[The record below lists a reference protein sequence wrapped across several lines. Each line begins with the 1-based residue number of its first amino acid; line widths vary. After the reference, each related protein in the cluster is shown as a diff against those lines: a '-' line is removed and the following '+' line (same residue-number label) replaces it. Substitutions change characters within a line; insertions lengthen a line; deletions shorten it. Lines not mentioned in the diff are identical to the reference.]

1 MLKARNITFF
11 RIMTA
16 GYISAHTF
24 NRLYPKKIL
33 NELSFSD
40 CFKYDTIS
48 CEELKEIF
56 EREDIMEN
64 LYYIEK
70 IDEALS
76 NNPIPLY
83 NVVDKCLKTATHDVC
98 DIIILLG
105 KKAFLSDYLF
115 CTKQSFRNLNLITD
129 DNKHEMRLF
138 ALSVAKE
145 CKEYLN
151 NSSLKMLPIKES
163 EADIKYS
170 KKYEIK
176 GDINNFFHEPFG
188 FYNDNICGQGFNS
201 KDSIIIDDD
210 ALSADNTH
218 YKKYVLY
225 LYSVNYEDFYVF
237 ENYLNYLI
245 KNVGNIRISNCIKAL
260 GIRSFYVNYLFAD
273 NKKLYQIRNLGRKSI
288 LELIKLRPL
297 LIEFVIQKYN
307 TSNTST
313 FDEKEEQISLL
324 EKQTL
329 RNRIGDLKYSLMEM
343 KLHKMMRSVSVRARN
358 TINNYEGDFLDE
370 FVYKKSCVMNLN
382 KTGKKTADE
391 IMQLI
396 SALSDFLLLITG
408 NDIQESELNWL
419 YYSFL
424 YDGLCDDFVK
434 EYYFSTGSLPILHIL
449 ETYFRSIQNRRSF
462 AVFNEVFALFENTT
476 PKSMASV
483 AQSYS
488 LSRERVRQIC
498 DKEILKIRNILEKKM
513 DEISGEYHYVYRNKK
528 DFDYLKNSLASK
540 TIWTTDNIRVFAERE
555 GLALSPNF
563 ILFILSCLFNDT
575 YSLMGLNPLAVKQD
589 YELWKY
595 TYLVNKKY
603 IESFDFEKMLMIVD
617 DYKNNSTESITQS
630 VSELLINLFSEA
642 WHDYNFTLVEDIEQI
657 ASLLL
662 VEEKGIVPDVLFNFT
677 IEGQREESVGDV
689 IYKIL
694 KDNGKP
700 IEVEKLFNLYN
711 QEYPNRYKNVNSIR
725 HIINEDSRI
734 CFLGT
739 ESLVAL
745 FEWKHVHIGSIRDL
759 IVSFLNEFDEP
770 QHISL
775 IVEHIMSIRNSTENS
790 IRSSMSSGKQFCQFP
805 GGYYGLKDKDYPES
819 YSLSEF
825 EQNSRKKLLLFEQF
839 IQVNN
844 RFPLSSSQDIEEQSL
859 SRWWGKV
866 LRTKNRTD
874 FLSNEVMR
882 IEQEYQML
890 PRTKSDYAWFER
902 LEEYK
907 LFVLEKRRKPG
918 TYTEHEIELSRWFN
932 KSFRDVQNGSMP
944 KQREYAFIQLSKI
957 L

>member
-24 NRLYPKKIL
+24 SRLYPKKIL

-56 EREDIMEN
+56 EREEIMEN

-70 IDEALS
+70 MDEALS
-76 NNPIPLY
+76 KYPMPLY
-83 NVVDKCLKTATHDVC
+83 NVVEKCLNTASHDVC
-98 DIIILLG
+98 NIITLLG

-115 CTKQSFRNLNLITD
+115 CTKQSFSNLNFITD
-129 DNKHEMRLF
+129 DNKYEMRLF

-151 NSSLKMLPIKES
+151 NSSLEMLPIKES
-163 EADIKYS
+163 EADIKNS
-170 KKYEIK
+170 KKYEIND
-176 GDINNFFHEPFG
+176 DINNFFHEPFG
-188 FYNDNICGQGFNS
+188 FYDDNIFGQGFNS
-201 KDSIIIDDD
+201 KDTIIIDDD
-210 ALSADNTH
+210 ALSAGNTH

-225 LYSVNYEDFYVF
+225 LYSVNYEDFNVF
-237 ENYLNYLI
+237 EDYLI
-245 KNVGNIRISNCIKAL
+245 SHIKCIGNIRISNCIKAL
-260 GIRSFYVNYLFAD
+260 GIRAFYVNYLFAD

-288 LELIKLRPL
+288 LELIKIRPL
-297 LIEFVIQKYN
+297 IIEFVIQQYKI
-307 TSNTST
+307 SNTST
-313 FDEKEEQISLL
+313 FDEKVEQTSLL
-324 EKQTL
+324 EKQPL
-329 RNRIGDLKYSLMEM
+329 KKRIGDLKYSLMEM
-343 KLHKMMRSVSVRARN
+343 KLHKMMNGVSVRARN

-382 KTGKKTADE
+382 KAGKKTADE
-391 IMQLI
+391 IIQLI
-396 SALSDFLLLITG
+396 SELSDFLLFLTG

-424 YDGLCDDFVK
+424 YDGLLDDFVK
-434 EYYFSTGSLPILHIL
+434 EYYLRTGSLPILHIL
-449 ETYFRSIQNRRSF
+449 EKYFRSKQNERSF
-462 AVFNEVFALFENTT
+462 AVFNEVFALFENTY
-476 PKSMASV
+476 PKSMVSV
-483 AQSYS
+483 AQIYG

-498 DKEILKIRNILEKKM
+498 EKERSKIINILEKKM
-513 DEISGEYHYVYRNKK
+513 DETSDESISVYRNKK
-528 DFDYLKNSLASK
+528 DLESLKKRLASK
-540 TIWTTDNIRVFAERE
+540 TIWTIDNIREFAEIE
-555 GLALSPNF
+555 DLTLSSNF
-563 ILFILSCLFNDT
+563 LIYILSCLFNDS
-575 YSLMGLNPLAVKQD
+575 YSIMGLNPLAVKQD
-589 YELWKY
+589 NELWKY
-595 TYLVNKKY
+595 TYLVGKNY
-603 IESFDFEKMLMIVD
+603 IESFDFEKMLMIID
-617 DYKNNSTESITQS
+617 DYKVNSTESITQS

-642 WHDYNFTLVEDIEQI
+642 WFDYNYALVEDIEQI
-657 ASLLL
+657 VSLLL
-662 VEEKGIVPDVLFNFT
+662 VEEKGIVPDISFNFT
-677 IEGQREESVGDV
+677 IEGQMEESVCDV
-689 IYKIL
+689 FYKIL

-700 IEVEKLFNLYN
+700 IELEKLFNMYN
-711 QEYPNRYKNVNSIR
+711 EEYPNRYKNVNSIR

-775 IVEHIMSIRNSTENS
+775 IVEHIMSIRNSTEKS
-790 IRSSMSSGKQFCQFP
+790 IRSTMSSGKQFCQFP
-805 GGYYGLKDKDYPES
+805 GGYYGLKDKEYPEF

-825 EQNSRKKLLLFEQF
+825 EQNSRKKLLIFEQF
-839 IQVNN
+839 IQDNN

-859 SRWWGKV
+859 ARWWGKV

-874 FLSNEVMR
+874 FLSNEVKR
-882 IEQEYQML
+882 IEHNYQML
-890 PRTKSDYAWFER
+890 PRTKSDYVWFER

-907 LFVLEKRRKPG
+907 LFLLEKRRKPG

-932 KSFRDVQNGSMP
+932 KSLNDVQNGSMP